1 MCMPRLVLLLALSV
15 AALPCAAQK
24 IIETETKAVPPAIGS
39 LGDALAA
46 PGAMPGD
53 TQAMPGDT
61 QATPGDTQA
70 TLSAVVHIRM
80 KAIEG
85 ARSAA
90 TLGPHREGSGIVI
103 DGRGHIVTI
112 GYVVTEADT
121 IEITTH
127 EGATVPATL
136 VGYDHATGLG
146 LLRALAPLT
155 GVTPMQLGSADALV
169 VQEPVIV
176 LPHGGRAAASIGYV
190 VAKRRFTA
198 SWEYLLESA
207 LFISPPTM
215 QWAGAALVNR
225 EGKLV
230 GIGSLLLRA
239 VDATQQI
246 PGNMFVPVDV
256 LKPILKD
263 LIANGRRA
271 EPARPWLGLGTEEL
285 QGHLF
290 VTNVTRD
297 GPAEKAGIRR
307 GDILVG
313 VGRDGVSSHEE
324 FYNRI
329 WSMGAAGTEIPLRL
343 LQGAE
348 LKEFKV
354 QSMDR
359 NKHFQTKPA
368 F

>member
-1 MCMPRLVLLLALSV
+1 MRMPNIAFLLALSL

-24 IIETETKAVPPAIGS
+24 IIESES
-39 LGDALAA
+39 SQ
-46 PGAMPGD
+46 GA
-53 TQAMPGDT
+53 QR
-61 QATPGDTQA
+61 TPGDTQA

-85 ARSAA
+85 ARSSA
-90 TLGPHREGSGIVI
+90 TLGPLREGTGIVI
-103 DGRGHIVTI
+103 DERGHIVTI
-112 GYVVTEADT
+112 GYVVNEADT
-121 IEITTH
+121 IDVTTQDSS
-127 EGATVPATL
+127 TVAARL

-146 LLRALAPLT
+146 LLRALTPLT
-155 GVTPMQLGSADALV
+155 GVTPMEMGSADALA
-169 VQEPVIV
+169 VQEQVMV
-176 LPHGGRAAASIGYV
+176 LPHGGRSAASLGYV
-190 VAKRRFTA
+190 MSKRKFTA

-207 LFISPPTM
+207 LFVSPPTM

-239 VDATQQI
+239 VDATQPV

-290 VTNVTRD
+290 VTNVTRG
-297 GPAEKAGIRR
+297 GPAEKAGIRQ

-313 VGRDGVSSHEE
+313 VGRDGVRNHED
-324 FYNRI
+324 FYRRI
-329 WSMGAAGTEIPLRL
+329 WSMGVAGTEIPLRL

-354 QSMDR
+354 QSVDR
-359 NKHFQTKPA
+359 NQHFQSKPA
-368 F
+368 H

>member
-1 MCMPRLVLLLALSV
+1 MRMPRIAFLLALSL

-24 IIETETKAVPPAIGS
+24 IIEPEPAS
-39 LGDALAA
+39 PA
-46 PGAMPGD
+46 PRARD
-53 TQAMPGDT
+53 
-61 QATPGDTQA
+61 DTQA

-85 ARSAA
+85 ARSSA
-90 TLGPHREGSGIVI
+90 TLGPEREGTGIVI
-103 DGRGHIVTI
+103 DDLGHIVTI
-112 GYVVTEADT
+112 GYVVNEAAS
-121 IEITTH
+121 IEVTTQ
-127 EGATVPATL
+127 GSNTAAATL

-146 LLRALAPLT
+146 LLRALTPLP
-155 GVTPMQLGSADALV
+155 GVTPMQMGSADALELK
-169 VQEPVIV
+169 EPVMV
-176 LPHGGRAAASIGYV
+176 LPHGGRSAASIGYV
-190 VAKRRFTA
+190 VSKRKFTA

-207 LFISPPTM
+207 LFVSPPTM

-230 GIGSLLLRA
+230 GVGSLLLRA
-239 VDATQQI
+239 VDGNPQV

-263 LIANGRRA
+263 LITSGRRA

-313 VGRDGVSSHEE
+313 VGRDSVRSHEE
-324 FYNRI
+324 FYRRI
-329 WSMGAAGTEIPLRL
+329 WSLGAAGTEIPLRL

-348 LKEFKV
+348 LKDFRV

-359 NKHFQTKPA
+359 NQHFQTKPSY
-368 F
+368 

>member
-1 MCMPRLVLLLALSV
+1 MNMPRLAVLLHSLLVTLPLFAQDLGQPGSKSV
-15 AALPCAAQK
+15 QQ
-24 IIETETKAVPPAIGS
+24 
-39 LGDALAA
+39 
-46 PGAMPGD
+46 MPRSE
-53 TQAMPGDT
+53 
-61 QATPGDTQA
+61 GDTQA

-80 KAIEG
+80 QALAG
-85 ARSAA
+85 ARSAE
-90 TLGPHREGSGIVI
+90 TLGAQREGTGVVI
-103 DGRGHIVTI
+103 DERGHIVTI
-112 GYVVTEADT
+112 GYVVNEADL

-127 EGATVPATL
+127 ESKTLPAIL
-136 VGYDHATGLG
+136 VGYDHATGLS
-146 LLRALAPLT
+146 LLRATVPLE
-155 GVTPMQLGSADALV
+155 GVTPMQLGSADALAV
-169 VQEPVIV
+169 REPVMV

-190 VAKRRFTA
+190 MSKRKFTA

-239 VDATQQI
+239 VEASQPV
-246 PGNMFVPVDV
+246 PGNMFVPVDA

-263 LIANGRRA
+263 LIRNGRRA

-297 GPAEKAGIRR
+297 GPAEKAGIQR
-307 GDILVG
+307 GDILIG
-313 VGRDGVSSHEE
+313 VGRDSVRNHED
-324 FYNRI
+324 FYRRL
-329 WSMGAAGTEIPLRL
+329 WSLGAAGTEIPLRL

-348 LKEFKV
+348 VKDFTV
-354 QSMDR
+354 RSMDR
-359 NKHFQTKPA
+359 NQHFQTKPA
-368 F
+368 Y

>member
-1 MCMPRLVLLLALSV
+1 MRMPWVVLLSTLALFAPPV
-15 AALPCAAQK
+15 VAQK
-24 IIETETKAVPPAIGS
+24 PIEQDTKAVPS
-39 LGDALAA
+39 
-46 PGAMPGD
+46 
-53 TQAMPGDT
+53 
-61 QATPGDTQA
+61 TPRGEGDTQA
-70 TLSAVVHIRM
+70 TLSAIVHIRM

-85 ARSAA
+85 ARSSA
-90 TLGPHREGSGIVI
+90 TLGPQREGTGIVI
-103 DGRGHIVTI
+103 DDKGHIVTI
-112 GYVVTEADT
+112 GYVVTEADS

-127 EGATVPATL
+127 DSATVAAKL

-146 LLRALAPLT
+146 LLKTLT
-155 GVTPMQLGSADALV
+155 PMAGVTPLEMGSADALAV
-169 VQEPVIV
+169 KEPVMV
-176 LPHGGRAAASIGYV
+176 LPHGGRSAASLGYV
-190 VAKRRFTA
+190 MSKRKFTA

-207 LFISPPTM
+207 LFVSPPTM

-239 VDATQQI
+239 VDATQQV
-246 PGNMFVPVDV
+246 PGNMFVPVDE

-290 VTNVTRD
+290 VTNVTRG

-313 VGRDGVSSHEE
+313 VGRDSVRNHEE
-324 FYNRI
+324 FYRRI
-329 WSMGAAGTEIPLRL
+329 WSMGAAGAEIPLRL

-348 LKEFKV
+348 LKDFKV
-354 QSMDR
+354 QSIDR
-359 NKHFQTKPA
+359 NQHFQSKPA